1 HLYKGSREQAT
12 TRFTGWAL
20 DHARAMIHFD
30 SALWAIGTPGERIH
44 SAHYYQLPG
53 TMLREWE
60 RRRKADSGLNPLVE
74 GRLNN
79 PVRLDSLISVAG
91 TCNPPLDLSKLCSRF
106 GIQHALCTA
115 IGDTE
120 SKLHH
125 FICFYRNGSG
135 KPFSEEE
142 CSIKK
147 SLAPHLVE
155 ARNNNIFLH
164 FSANKESPFKSA
176 VCDRYGMLHQME
188 NGFLELLRAE
198 NPGWQPPY
206 LPFDLDHASVEACD
220 VVFDGATIVIKASPI
235 GDLLH
240 LQAREKSRS
249 ARLSS
254 RERTITKHLISGMA
268 YKEIA
273 NTLSISPSTV
283 TKHVNSIYKKI
294 GVKNKTS
301 LAKAMDGI
309 KAKA

>member
-1 HLYKGSREQAT
+1 
-12 TRFTGWAL
+12 
-20 DHARAMIHFD
+20 M
-30 SALWAIGTPGERIH
+30 
-44 SAHYYQLPG
+44 
-53 TMLREWE
+53 
-60 RRRKADSGLNPLVE
+60 
-74 GRLNN
+74 
-79 PVRLDSLISVAG
+79 
-91 TCNPPLDLSKLCSRF
+91 
-106 GIQHALCTA
+106 CTA

-135 KPFSEEE
+135 KPFSEKDS
-142 CSIKK
+142 SIKK
-147 SLAPHLVE
+147 FLTPHLVE

-188 NGFLELLRAE
+188 NGFLELLQTE
-198 NPGWQPPY
+198 NPDWRPPY
-206 LPFDLDHASVEACD
+206 LPFDLDHANID
-220 VVFDGATIVIKASPI
+220 VGTSDIAFNGAMIVIKASSI

-273 NTLSISPSTV
+273 NTLNISPSTV
-283 TKHVNSIYKKI
+283 TKHVNSIYKKT

>member
-1 HLYKGSREQAT
+1 
-12 TRFTGWAL
+12 
-20 DHARAMIHFD
+20 M
-30 SALWAIGTPGERIH
+30 
-44 SAHYYQLPG
+44 
-53 TMLREWE
+53 
-60 RRRKADSGLNPLVE
+60 
-74 GRLNN
+74 
-79 PVRLDSLISVAG
+79 
-91 TCNPPLDLSKLCSRF
+91 
-106 GIQHALCTA
+106 CTA

-147 SLAPHLVE
+147 FLAPHLVE

-176 VCDRYGMLHQME
+176 VCDRYGMLHQTE
-188 NGFLELLRAE
+188 NGFLELLQTE
-198 NPGWQPPY
+198 NPDWRPPY
-206 LPFDLDHASVEACD
+206 LPFGLDHANID
-220 VVFDGATIVIKASPI
+220 VGTSDIAFNGAMIVIKASSI

-273 NTLSISPSTV
+273 NTLNISPSTV

-301 LAKAMDGI
+301 LAKAMDSI